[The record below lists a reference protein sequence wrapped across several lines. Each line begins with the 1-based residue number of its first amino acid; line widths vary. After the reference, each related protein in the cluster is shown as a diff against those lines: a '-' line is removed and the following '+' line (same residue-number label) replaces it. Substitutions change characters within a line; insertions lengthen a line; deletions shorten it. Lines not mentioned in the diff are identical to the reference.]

1 MTMRSKRRSILALL
15 AVIAFSAV
23 PLPNVLLPR
32 FVVSYLVKPNPAASE
47 QFCRERARFMQFA
60 VSVAGTKVA
69 ALEARVWDP
78 LRQPPIGCGD
88 WRSYVDFCR
97 DQARTVQ
104 AAISA
109 SANPT
114 QLEADMWGSYPLQVC
129 GDWRSYV
136 GG

>member
-1 MTMRSKRRSILALL
+1 MRWKRLLILALL

-32 FVVSYLVKPNPAASE
+32 FVLSYLVKPNPAALE
-47 QFCRERARFMQFA
+47 QYCRAEARFMQFA
-60 VSVAGTKVA
+60 VSSAGADGVAI
-69 ALEARVWDP
+69 LEARVWDR
-78 LRQPPIGCGD
+78 LRPRCGE

-104 AAISA
+104 AAIAA
-109 SANPT
+109 SDNPI
-114 QLEADMWGSYPLQVC
+114 QLEAGLWGSYPLQVC

-136 GG
+136 SG